1 MFILTIAEHS
11 KGEKDQAYAATMK
24 DGSKSL
30 SIFVDKDDAI
40 RYAGLLE
47 ADDHPAVN
55 VTEIEDENIIK
66 TCEMMGYKYSI
77 INPNEFVI
85 PTTK

>member
-40 RYAGLLE
+40 RYAGLLLSLI
-47 ADDHPAVN
+47 H
-55 VTEIEDENIIK
+55 I
-66 TCEMMGYKYSI
+66 
-77 INPNEFVI
+77 
-85 PTTK
+85 

>member
-1 MFILTIAEHS
+1 MFILTIAES
-11 KGEKDQAYAATMK
+11 KRGERDQAYAATMK
-24 DGSKSL
+24 DGTKSL
-30 SIFVDKDDAI
+30 SIFVDKDDAV

-47 ADDHPAVN
+47 ADDHPAVK
-55 VTEIEDENIIK
+55 VTEIPDENIIK

-77 INPNEFVI
+77 ITPDEFVI